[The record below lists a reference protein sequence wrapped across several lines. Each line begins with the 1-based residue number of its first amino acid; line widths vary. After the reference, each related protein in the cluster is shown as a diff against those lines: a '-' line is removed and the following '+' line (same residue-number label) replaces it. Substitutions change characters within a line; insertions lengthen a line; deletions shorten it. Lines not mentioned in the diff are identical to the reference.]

1 MIPQN
6 NSRDSVEPVRRVLKD
21 LKNQWKTKETY
32 RKRCLTPLDIKKMQ
46 IKIMRYFYALI
57 RMAEIKRTENTKC
70 CQGFG
75 TTGILI
81 NC

>member
-1 MIPQN
+1 
-6 NSRDSVEPVRRVLKD
+6 
-21 LKNQWKTKETY
+21 
-32 RKRCLTPLDIKKMQ
+32 MQ